1 MNNRLFVAIVVMVMG
16 FLVFA
21 FSLVQNNNNAIL
33 DRVAMQQEAMLS
45 AQQRLA
51 VKSDN
56 IRPSVQIVSPPAS
69 VVAQAPVAV
78 AAGSTAEVSA
88 LQNQI
93 QTLEARL
100 AALETDAK
108 PIIDQVKAQRAQY
121 EQQRKEMEEAMKKVY
136 DIEIGSSPVRG
147 KKDAPSTFVVFT
159 DFQCPYCSRFHSLAG
174 DLLKAQPDKV
184 KFVLKNYPLPFHQEA
199 KPAAK
204 AALAAKEQGKY
215 WEMVDA
221 ILKDNSALNAA
232 KYEELAKSVG
242 LNVDKFRKDL
252 KEKDAQFEK
261 VIAADMELAAKVNVR
276 GTPSFYLN
284 GRMVQPDLE
293 TLKQKVEEAAQK

>member
-33 DRVAMQQEAMLS
+33 DRVAMQQEAMLN
-45 AQQRLA
+45 AQQRLSI
-51 VKSDN
+51 KSDN
-56 IRPSVQIVSPPAS
+56 IRPSVQIVSPPTT
-69 VVAQAPVAV
+69 VMAQAPVAA
-78 AAGSTAEVSA
+78 AAGSTTEVSA

-108 PIIDQVKAQRAQY
+108 PIIDQIKAQKAQF

-147 KKDAPSTFVVFT
+147 KKDALSTFVVFT

-204 AALAAKEQGKY
+204 AVLAAKEQGKY

-232 KYEELAKSVG
+232 KYEELAKSLG

-252 KEKDAQFEK
+252 KEKDTQFEK

-293 TLKQKVEEAAQK
+293 MLKQKVEEAAQK

>member
-1 MNNRLFVAIVVMVMG
+1 MNNRMFVAVVVLVMG

-21 FSLVQNNNNAIL
+21 SSLVQNNNNAIL
-33 DRVAMQQEAMLS
+33 DRVAMQQETMLN

-51 VKSDN
+51 IKSDN
-56 IRPSVQIVSPPAS
+56 VRPSVQILSQPAAAP
-69 VVAQAPVAV
+69 VQAPVA
-78 AAGSTAEVSA
+78 AGSNAEVAA

-93 QTLEARL
+93 QALEARL
-100 AALETDAK
+100 ASLETDAK
-108 PIIDQVKAQRAQY
+108 PVLDQVKAQKAQY

-136 DIEIGSSPVRG
+136 DIEIGNSPVRG
-147 KKDAPSTFVVFT
+147 KKDAASTLVVFT
-159 DFQCPYCSRFHSLAG
+159 DFQCPYCSRFHGVA
-174 DLLKAQPDKV
+174 DELLKAYPDKV

-204 AALAAKEQGKY
+204 AVLAAKEQGKY

-221 ILKDNSALNAA
+221 ILKDNSALSAA
-232 KYEELAKSVG
+232 KYEELAKSLG

-261 VIAADMELAAKVNVR
+261 VLQADMDLAAKVNVR
-276 GTPSFYLN
+276 GTPAFYLN
-284 GRMVQPDLE
+284 GHMTQPDVQMMKK
-293 TLKQKVEEAAQK
+293 TIEEAGN